1 MKFIVRNTDAKDVPS
16 ILDFL
21 NPIIESRKYSAITDP
36 LETIELSEW
45 IDEVSKSGI
54 SLTAVKKS
62 DDKAVGIQLTERFSN
77 YNDSLKHVAE
87 IGTFVSFSHQGLGI
101 GKKLFDETVK
111 ISKQLGYSKLIA
123 IIRSDNPDAISF
135 YKSLGFRIVGVL
147 KKHILIDKEYLDEIL
162 CEILI

>member
-1 MKFIVRNTDAKDVPS
+1 
-16 ILDFL
+16 
-21 NPIIESRKYSAITDP
+21 
-36 LETIELSEW
+36 
-45 IDEVSKSGI
+45 
-54 SLTAVKKS
+54 
-62 DDKAVGIQLTERFSN
+62 
-77 YNDSLKHVAE
+77 
-87 IGTFVSFSHQGLGI
+87 LGI